1 MGLLFCY
8 LLVFEDQEEGQIAG
22 SDVFQFKTVKKSGSM
37 AQKGRRNTAIC
48 KKQKNKQTK
57 FNLDLNSKNYIQ
69 LV

>member
-37 AQKGRRNTAIC
+37 AQKGRQYTAIC
-48 KKQKNKQTK
+48 TKQKKK
-57 FNLDLNSKNYIQ
+57 PKKHHKI
-69 LV
+69 